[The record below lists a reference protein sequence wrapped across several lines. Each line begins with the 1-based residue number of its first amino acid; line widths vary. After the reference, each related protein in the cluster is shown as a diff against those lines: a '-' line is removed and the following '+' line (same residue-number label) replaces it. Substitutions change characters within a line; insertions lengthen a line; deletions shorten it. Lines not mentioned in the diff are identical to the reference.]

1 MGAGRAAAACGEPSK
16 RDELHACVGE
26 RYPRGG
32 RAGAAAAGGG
42 CGESDLGCLCMEQ
55 QSSPQRPKRRSCQG
69 HLDEIIPTQLYAKK
83 VCG

>member
-1 MGAGRAAAACGEPSK
+1 
-16 RDELHACVGE
+16 
-26 RYPRGG
+26 
-32 RAGAAAAGGG
+32 
-42 CGESDLGCLCMEQ
+42 MEQ